1 MKIGC
6 RDDIRFFLRHKIK
19 GELFCFLPALHYLC
33 TMKQK
38 IDWKM
43 FFLFLVVCGG
53 LYILTHSFF
62 MSLGILLLLFVG
74 ENFYNEY
81 RDRHRRKDK

>member
-1 MKIGC
+1 
-6 RDDIRFFLRHKIK
+6 
-19 GELFCFLPALHYLC
+19 
-33 TMKQK
+33 MKQK